1 MNLNKKYAHPQLIPG
16 KQNDSTC
23 VLSPIIATNP
33 DSHMPGFDKIFQ
45 KLTKLIRISKDCVSH
60 GIFTPEQFTTNLGNI
75 LADPSTP
82 IEPLCARLGTRT
94 QALWTPDDPNTLK

>member
-1 MNLNKKYAHPQLIPG
+1 MILNKKYAHPQLIPS

-23 VLSPIIATNP
+23 FLPFIATNP
-33 DSHMPGFDKIFQ
+33 DSHMPGFDKIFLE
-45 KLTKLIRISKDCVSH
+45 LTKSIQLYKDCVSH